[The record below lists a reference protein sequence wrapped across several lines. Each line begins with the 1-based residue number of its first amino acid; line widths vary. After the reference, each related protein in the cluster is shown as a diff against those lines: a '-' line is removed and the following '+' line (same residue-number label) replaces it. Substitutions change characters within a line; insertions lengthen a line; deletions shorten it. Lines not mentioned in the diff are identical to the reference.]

1 MNLTNIENFSHLLEL
16 SFSPVVLIS
25 GVGLLLL
32 SMVNRF
38 MQAINRTRQL
48 INSVEKVPESDK
60 ADTIEQI
67 RILYKRSNILKAA
80 ITLVSCS
87 IFSTGLL
94 IVVISFMSFRGLD
107 IQYIALGL
115 YFLSIFTLLASVV
128 VFLVDLSMSTRA
140 LRVEASRYLDLS

>member
-1 MNLTNIENFSHLLEL
+1 MNLSNLENFSHLLEL

-48 INSVEKVPESDK
+48 INSVESVPESEQ
-60 ADTIEQI
+60 AATIEQI
-67 RILYKRSNILKAA
+67 RILYKRSNIIKAA
-80 ITLVSCS
+80 IFLVSCS

-94 IVVISFMSFRGLD
+94 IVIISFMSFRGLD
-107 IQYIALGL
+107 TQYLALGL
-115 YFLSIFTLLASVV
+115 YFVSIFTLLASVV

-140 LRVEASRYLDLS
+140 LRVEASRYLDLD